1 MAAADLRQQLDR
13 IGVRR
18 ELRDENDAAL
28 QELTREVVKQV
39 KAQADTRDK
48 EAVSITE
55 AARRLGISRQALY
68 ELLDDERVA
77 A

>member
-1 MAAADLRQQLDR
+1 MAAVDLRQQLDR
-13 IGVRR
+13 LGVRR
-18 ELRDENDAAL
+18 ELRDENDATL
-28 QELTREVVKQV
+28 QQLTREVARQV
-39 KAQADTRDK
+39 KDQADPHDK
-48 EAVSITE
+48 EAVTITE

>member
-1 MAAADLRQQLDR
+1 MAAVDLRQQLDR

-39 KAQADTRDK
+39 KAQADPHDK
-48 EAVSITE
+48 EAVTITE

-68 ELLDDERVA
+68 ELLDERVA

>member
-1 MAAADLRQQLDR
+1 VAAVDLRQQLDR

-39 KAQADTRDK
+39 KAQADPHDK
-48 EAVSITE
+48 EAVTITE

-68 ELLDDERVA
+68 ELLDERVA

>member
-28 QELTREVVKQV
+28 QELTRKVAKEV
-39 KAQADTRDK
+39 KAQADTHDK
-48 EAVSITE
+48 DAVTITE

-68 ELLDDERVA
+68 ELLDERVA